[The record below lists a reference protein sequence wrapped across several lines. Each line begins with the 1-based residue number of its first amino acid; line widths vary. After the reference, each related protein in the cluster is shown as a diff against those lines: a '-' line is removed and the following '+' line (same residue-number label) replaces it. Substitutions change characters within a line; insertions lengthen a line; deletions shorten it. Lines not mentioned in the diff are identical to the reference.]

1 MRSKFAIYVNL
12 GLLILS
18 SCAQIVNPT
27 GGERDLTAPEI
38 LTTSP
43 KNKSTNFSKNAVQF
57 KFNEFIQLNNPSEQ
71 IIISPPLENKPEFIN
86 KGRLLEINFKERLL
100 PNTTYTI
107 NFGNAIGDN
116 KENNL
121 VKDFVYV
128 FSTGDVIDS
137 NYLAG
142 KIENAFTNQPES
154 GITVGLYHNEGFND
168 STIIKSKP
176 IYMSKTNESGL
187 FSINNLPINNFRII
201 AFKDENKNLKKEI
214 NEQVAF
220 LPAALN
226 SADSN
231 NRSLNLKLF
240 KPNLYKPG
248 RVIDTFNR
256 EPDKFVFVVYQP
268 TNVSIKPVNNN
279 TKSYLKHT
287 KGNQGID
294 TFYVFT
300 PTQKSDSTVKFS
312 ALINNNNA
320 ELIVKQKVIYKQ
332 SKLTFTITK
341 QLELNDTIKISFTN
355 PLLKI
360 DTTRI
365 KLIKDSLNI
374 KYKLLKINDFEINI
388 IYKWEEKNTY
398 KLSINDSAFMD
409 YFNQYSKQE
418 RMVYAMK
425 AKKDYANLILHV
437 KVSKNIT
444 HPYLLQLISNDEK
457 TMYYQFNI
465 TKNQDINL
473 ENVLPGVYKIKYIYD
488 KNNNGIWD
496 NGDIITNT
504 QPEKVKY
511 LNQTL
516 TLKAYWDLEQS
527 VLIE

>member
-1 MRSKFAIYVNL
+1 MRNKFAIYGVL
-12 GLLILS
+12 GVLILS

-38 LTTSP
+38 LTASP
-43 KNKSTNFSKNAVQF
+43 KNKSTNFSKSTIQI

-86 KGRLLEINFKERLL
+86 KGRLLEIKLKEGLL

-107 NFGNAIGDN
+107 NFGNAVGDN

-142 KIENAFTNQPES
+142 KIDNAFTNQPES
-154 GITVGLYHNEGFND
+154 GITVGLYHTEGFND

-187 FSINNLPINNFRII
+187 FSINNLPTDKFNII
-201 AFKDENKNLKKEI
+201 AFKDENKNLKKEV
-214 NEQVAF
+214 NEAVAF
-220 LPAALN
+220 LPTAVN

-231 NRSLNLKLF
+231 DRDLILKLF

-268 TNVSIKPVNNN
+268 TYVNIKPVNNN
-279 TKSYLKHT
+279 KSYLKHV

-300 PTQKSDSTVKFS
+300 STQKSDSIVKFNV
-312 ALINNNNA
+312 LINNNNT
-320 ELIVKQKVIYKQ
+320 ELVVRQKVIYKQ
-332 SKLTFTITK
+332 SKPTFTITK
-341 QLELNDTIKISFTN
+341 HLELNDTIKINFTN

-365 KLIKDSLNI
+365 KLFKDSLNI
-374 KYKLLKINDFEINI
+374 NYKLFKVNDFELNI
-388 IYKWEEKNTY
+388 VYQWDEKTTY
-398 KLSINDSAFMD
+398 KLSINDSAFID
-409 YFNQYSKQE
+409 YYNQYSKQE
-418 RMVYAMK
+418 KAVYAMK

-437 KVSKNIT
+437 KVPKNIT
-444 HPYLLQLISNDEK
+444 HPYLLQLLSSDEK
-457 TMYYQFNI
+457 TVHYQFII

-473 ENVLPGVYKIKYIYD
+473 ENVLPGVYKVKYIYD
-488 KNNNGIWD
+488 TNNNGIWD
-496 NGDIITNT
+496 NGDINTNT

-511 LNQTL
+511 LNQNL